1 MSQTPI
7 RCVRCTGESHDR
19 GHRHECIRCWRA
31 RTGGV
36 PSPQTLA
43 ITSVHVVDVAATDP
57 SRAVN
62 PDQTVI
68 VRDGRII
75 ALGNSK
81 LIGVPAEAQ
90 RVSGAGK
97 YLIPGLWDMHAHL
110 LGANKRDSFLP
121 LYVVNGVTSVRDM
134 HTVMPM
140 HEVNRWRQDIAA
152 GADPASCRRRCRP
165 ADCRSERLSV
175 WASHRNLTPMR
186 VERCL
191 RASGWASTS

>member
-1 MSQTPI
+1 MEVPNACLKLQSDAYAVQENRTTGVIGMSAYVVGALGQ
-7 RCVRCTGESHDR
+7 
-19 GHRHECIRCWRA
+19 
-31 RTGGV
+31 GGV
-36 PSPQTLA
+36 LSPQTLA

-121 LYVVNGVTSVRDM
+121 LYVVKGVTSVRDM

-165 ADCRSERLSV
+165 ADCRSGLSV
-175 WASHRNLTPMR
+175 WASHRN
-186 VERCL
+186 
-191 RASGWASTS
+191 